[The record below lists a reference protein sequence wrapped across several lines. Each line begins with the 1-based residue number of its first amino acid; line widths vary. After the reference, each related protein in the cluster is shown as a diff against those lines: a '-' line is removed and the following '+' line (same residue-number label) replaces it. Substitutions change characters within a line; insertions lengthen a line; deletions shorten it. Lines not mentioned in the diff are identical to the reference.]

1 MPKNDYESST
11 GGHNNET
18 GNNSKPCHAVKEIH
32 NLPAILANTR
42 RLVANY
48 AASRK
53 SPSDTFLATSTASLF
68 IAAQPL
74 PKHELTFAGLVNTRK
89 VLLSGI
95 AALNAGALSKPKPES
110 GPKAAPSVSGEAP
123 RGVIT
128 LNVPRYTTT
137 HNCSFNEG
145 IEL

>member
-53 SPSDTFLATSTASLF
+53 SQSDTYLATSTASLF

-74 PKHELTFAGLVNTRK
+74 PKQERTFAATAYIRS
-89 VLLSGI
+89 VLRW
-95 AALNAGALSKPKPES
+95 ADVAWNAGALSKPKPES